1 MIRREFPDLE
11 WLKKQ
16 IEQRFETKQGWP
28 NVILHTKS
36 RQTYRPDIEGTL
48 SLFMN
53 IKGQSRCAV
62 DKQMVNIESDYFF
75 ISNQHQNYTLE
86 IDNAATETFNI
97 HFSEKLLT
105 EVYKGLLHPADKL
118 LDDPF
123 AGSDSQ
129 PEFYNRLYP
138 KDAEFTSII
147 SKLYRYS
154 ENGEQQNMLLEE
166 QLVEVLVYLLK
177 VHKNLYKEIS
187 QLTLVKS
194 STRVEVYKRLVHS
207 LNYMH
212 SYYTTELSLDELCDI
227 ACLSKFHYLRLF
239 KSVFHQTPYQYLIHL
254 RLEKAKAL
262 LQHTLVPVTEIS
274 VTMGFQNITSFSRLF
289 QQRYQYSPSNYRA
302 TFASRKLA
310 ILVN

>member
-1 MIRREFPDLE
+1 
-11 WLKKQ
+11 
-16 IEQRFETKQGWP
+16 
-28 NVILHTKS
+28 
-36 RQTYRPDIEGTL
+36 
-48 SLFMN
+48 
-53 IKGQSRCAV
+53 
-62 DKQMVNIESDYFF
+62 
-75 ISNQHQNYTLE
+75 
-86 IDNAATETFNI
+86 
-97 HFSEKLLT
+97 
-105 EVYKGLLHPADKL
+105 L